1 MNPLARVIIASF
13 VLASVM
19 LMGSGAAYGA
29 VHYVNSSNYT
39 TAIGNLTGA
48 HTVVFSPGTYTS
60 NLAVTQPLSLV
71 SDTGDYRTS
80 STLFQ
85 ASLDLR
91 SNGASVKG
99 FVFHKD
105 VGYIIQV
112 HNPNVRIEKNSFVNS
127 AAYYVIY
134 GAQTS
139 PRSTNLSIVDNYFAN
154 ISQIGITLNANHN
167 SLAEGNVF
175 TNVAFGIDARATD
188 NLNISNN
195 KFNTEVQGSNIVSGN
210 GIRLFESTNVNV
222 KGNVIQNS
230 GNDGSSLAAAIVVT
244 TSNLNTAVTGFIE
257 NNTLV
262 GNDDGIVICNLCR
275 VNDPGYEP
283 SGKNVVHQVVIRNN
297 SVHSNVGDYDLVHG
311 KTNVALN
318 ASYNYWGGSEGLNLS
333 RAWGNISYSP
343 YYADESFSS
352 LGFVV
357 VGNLTSEESNVF
369 RFNESGVVQ
378 SVNLNLSDNVSSSR
392 LVMRVLN
399 SRPESTRKVPSH
411 FKVYRYFEVT
421 DNVSE
426 SLVEDAAVTFTVPMS
441 WLSSNRIDRDAVELL
456 RFSNGR
462 WVELD
467 TGFVIETVDDVT
479 YSANTSGFSFFA
491 IAGVSS
497 SSSSGSSSGGGSGR
511 SSGSAYIPAASTF
524 PWLFVD
530 RQAVNIVQILSPD
543 APFVFDTSERG
554 VVVTS
559 VALDVNTET
568 RNAVLVAAS
577 LKSRP
582 SSISASPEGAVYRYV
597 GVATDNVN
605 KAFIDGIT
613 TTFAVSKEWM
623 SANNAGSENVVLLA
637 YDNASSSWIDLGTR
651 MAKETDDSVLFEADT
666 RGSEIF
672 AIVSQGEK
680 TEAEAPAEPQEP
692 ETPTQPAD
700 AEQDEI
706 PAEPETTTPEPETTA
721 PEPETEFPELQPERS
736 GLSPVATTVIIV
748 LAAGIAFFVF
758 ARYRRKKKA

>member
-1 MNPLARVIIASF
+1 MNSLARVIIAFF

-19 LMGSGAAYGA
+19 LMGSGAVYGA

-48 HTVVFSPGTYTS
+48 HTVVFSPGTYAS
-60 NLAVTQPLSLV
+60 NDVLVINQPLSLV

-80 STLFQ
+80 GTLFQ
-85 ASLDLR
+85 SHMNLNSA
-91 SNGASVKG
+91 GASVKG
-99 FVFHKD
+99 FVFDKD
-105 VGYIIQV
+105 GYYIVQV
-112 HNPNVRIEKNSFVNS
+112 LKPNVRIEKNSFVNS
-127 AAYYVIY
+127 ATSNAIF
-134 GAQTS
+134 GAQAS
-139 PRSTNLSIVDNYFAN
+139 PRVSNLSIVNNYFAN
-154 ISQIGITLNANHN
+154 ISGTGIILNANHN
-167 SLAEGNVF
+167 SLIEGNVF
-175 TNVAFGIDARATD
+175 TNVIFSINARATD

-195 KFNTEVQGSNIVSGN
+195 KFNTEVQGASIVSGN
-210 GIRLFESTNVNV
+210 AILMSESANFNV

-230 GNDGSSLAAAIVVT
+230 GNDGSSLAAAIVV
-244 TSNLNTAVTGFIE
+244 ATGVPNRISTGVIE

-262 GNDDGIVICNLCR
+262 GNDDAIAVCNSCR

-283 SGKNVVHQVVIRNN
+283 SGQNVVHQVVIRNN

-343 YYADESFSS
+343 YYADESLSS
-352 LGFVV
+352 LRFAVV
-357 VGNLTSEESNVF
+357 RDLTSEEDNVF

-378 SVNLNLSDNVSSSR
+378 SVNLNLSDNASSSR
-392 LVMRVLN
+392 LVMGVLN
-399 SRPESTRKVPSH
+399 SRPESTRTVPSH

-426 SLVEDAAVTFTVPMS
+426 SLVEGASITFTVPMS

-467 TGFVIETVDDVT
+467 AGFVIETVDDVT

-491 IAGVSS
+491 ITGVSS
-497 SSSSGSSSGGGSGR
+497 SSSSGSSGGRGSRG
-511 SSGSAYIPAASTF
+511 GSAYIPAASTF

-530 RQAVNIVQILSPD
+530 RQAVNIAQILSPD
-543 APFVFDTSERG
+543 KPFVFDTSKQG
-554 VVVTS
+554 IVVTS

-582 SSISASPEGAVYRYV
+582 SSISADPEGTVYRYV

-623 SANNAGSENVVLLA
+623 SANNAGNENVALFA
-637 YDNASSSWIDLGTR
+637 YDNASASWINVGTR
-651 MAKETDDSVLFEADT
+651 MKSETDDSVLFEADT

-672 AIVSQGEK
+672 AIVSQGKK
-680 TEAEAPAEPQEP
+680 TETETPAETEEPEAP
-692 ETPTQPAD
+692 TPPAD

-706 PAEPETTTPEPETTA
+706 PAEPETTAPEPETT
-721 PEPETEFPELQPERS
+721 TPELQPERS
-736 GLSPVATTVIIV
+736 GLSPVTTTVIIV
-748 LAAGIAFFVF
+748 LAAGIAFFAF
-758 ARYRRKKKA
+758 TRYRKKKKT